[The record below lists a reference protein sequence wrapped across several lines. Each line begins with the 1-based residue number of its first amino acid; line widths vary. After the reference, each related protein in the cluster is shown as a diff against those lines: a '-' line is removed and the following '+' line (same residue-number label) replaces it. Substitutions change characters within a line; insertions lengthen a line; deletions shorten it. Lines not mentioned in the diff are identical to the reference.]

1 MAEPHDSE
9 ASAVVHEAE
18 LMQKLLASMGITSYD
33 PAVTT
38 MLLHHAHAATN
49 DLLADAHHFAQHAK
63 RTTPEAEDLRLAAA
77 LKSDATNAA
86 ASDAFLEWIA
96 RERNRMPL
104 PPASQRPGVQLPKK
118 EECLLAHNYQLE
130 PRPPPA
136 EPPDSTSVRVDARAP
151 QPSAPKMTIRL
162 GAAGSAEPMQTEP
175 PRYVDPNAM
184 ASMVDD
190 DWDD

>member
-1 MAEPHDSE
+1 MAETDE
-9 ASAVVHEAE
+9 TTAVVGEAE
-18 LMQKLLASMGITSYD
+18 MMHKLLTSMGITSYD

-49 DLLADAHHFAQHAK
+49 DILADANHLAHHAK
-63 RTTPEAEDLRLAAA
+63 RSTPEAEDLRLAAA
-77 LKSDATNAA
+77 LKSDTTNVA
-86 ASDAFLEWIA
+86 ASPAFLEWIA

-136 EPPDSTSVRVDARAP
+136 EPPDSTSVRVDAPAP
-151 QPSAPKMTIRL
+151 QPPAPKMTIRL
-162 GAAGSAEPMQTEP
+162 GAAVGAEPMQTEA